1 MTSETLKAQDVVML
15 RNDTVKLELAG
26 VEKDVAI

>member
-15 RNDTVKLELAG
+15 RNATPKLENAG
-26 VEKDVAI
+26 VEKDGAI